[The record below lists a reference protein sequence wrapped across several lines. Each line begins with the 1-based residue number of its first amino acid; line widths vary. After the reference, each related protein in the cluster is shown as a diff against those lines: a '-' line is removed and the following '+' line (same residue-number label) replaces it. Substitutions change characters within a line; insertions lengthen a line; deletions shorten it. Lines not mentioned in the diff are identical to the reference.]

1 MIRLALQVLS
11 HWFYRVG
18 ALFCFRADGRDDDS
32 TTFTS
37 RCTTNTRPI
46 CATTS
51 TTSHP
56 QSIGSLTVS
65 TATSSSAGDDLM
77 AYIPPTK
84 PLTERISIAYHGLK
98 EARRVNDPSRELAW
112 ENLMNKLLDRYCAG
126 ERQ

>member
-1 MIRLALQVLS
+1 
-11 HWFYRVG
+11 
-18 ALFCFRADGRDDDS
+18 
-32 TTFTS
+32 
-37 RCTTNTRPI
+37 
-46 CATTS
+46 
-51 TTSHP
+51 
-56 QSIGSLTVS
+56 
-65 TATSSSAGDDLM
+65 M